1 MYFTRKSGYSK
12 GVKSAMSNGTT
23 LWVFGLAFLILLVL
37 PGCQPALVTP
47 PKETATTP
55 QNPLLKDFNVV
66 VPVKYPASEGKANYK
81 PTGKHGEMR
90 LWTRIGSCML
100 EGEGRVEMTF
110 KGTLLVSQFDGVVQ
124 VTGKVREE
132 FRGMGRQVWF
142 GEGKAVLE
150 GRWRKIIWFGTNLQ
164 AVWKGRGLAEL
175 YGELDP
181 VTKSSGRV
189 IIDGVYESPWYTV
202 GMKHYVPL
210 DLSPWYHQ
218 IKEQI
223 RERQKKKESEG

>member
-1 MYFTRKSGYSK
+1 M
-12 GVKSAMSNGTT
+12 
-23 LWVFGLAFLILLVL
+23 AFLVLLAL
-37 PGCQPALVTP
+37 WGCQPVLVAEPTQESKTP
-47 PKETATTP
+47 K
-55 QNPLLKDFNVV
+55 NPLLEEFNVV
-66 VPVKYPASEGKANYK
+66 VPVKYPASKGTANYK

-90 LWTRIGSCML
+90 LWTRIGSFML
-100 EGEGRVEMTF
+100 EGEGRVEMSF
-110 KGTLLVSQFDGVVQ
+110 KGTLLVSQFEGVVQ
-124 VTGKVREE
+124 VTGNVREE

-150 GRWRKIIWFGTNLQ
+150 GRWRKIIWFGTNLN

-181 VTKSSGRV
+181 VTKSTGRV

-210 DLSPWYHQ
+210 DLSPYYDQ
-218 IKEQI
+218 IK
-223 RERQKKKESEG
+223 KELSEKGIKVEP